1 LLSSL
6 PTTTS
11 IQKRARKSIAPI
23 RPPIVPPP
31 STNSSI
37 DKTVC
42 HLCGYLGRTKSISID
57 KNGYNFLRHL
67 PPAPGALSVNNNT
80 HYIRAC
86 HLCVLLLDKQREL
99 NRTSTNFFFKG
110 FFRSIGSCHNNI
122 EISNSTDKQE
132 QAPKNT
138 PTSSSSPQTVTTEV
152 DQSRSMPPPLR
163 KTSPSTT
170 TNLISDELSSLD
182 SIHSRFLSDYTSLI
196 SSSKTNPY
204 DSCQLCLSIK
214 PHGTLYSISKSQFEF
229 LSSSQN

>member
-1 LLSSL
+1 M
-6 PTTTS
+6 PITTS

-23 RPPIVPPP
+23 HPPIVPPP

-42 HLCGYLGRTKSISID
+42 HLCGYLGRTKSVSID

-80 HYIRAC
+80 HNVRAC

-99 NRTSTNFFFKG
+99 NRSSTNFFFKG
-110 FFRSIGSCHNNI
+110 FFRSTGSCHTNI

-132 QAPKNT
+132 QSLEIT
-138 PTSSSSPQTVTTEV
+138 PPSSSSQSEI
-152 DQSRSMPPPLR
+152 DQSTRSMPPPLR

-170 TNLISDELSSLD
+170 
-182 SIHSRFLSDYTSLI
+182 F
-196 SSSKTNPY
+196 
-204 DSCQLCLSIK
+204 
-214 PHGTLYSISKSQFEF
+214 F
-229 LSSSQN
+229 